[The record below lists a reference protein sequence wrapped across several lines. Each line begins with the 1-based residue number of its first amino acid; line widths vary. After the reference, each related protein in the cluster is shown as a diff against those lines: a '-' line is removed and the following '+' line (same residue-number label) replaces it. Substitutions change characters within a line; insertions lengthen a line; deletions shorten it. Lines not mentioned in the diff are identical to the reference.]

1 MNEKT
6 IEKTKEMIAEAD
18 RMDALFSE
26 KIEEERK
33 AMEERIGRMKADRQ
47 LQHIESLCRAMSV
60 ICEET
65 DDEFYFD
72 ADDSLGFHAAF
83 FPERNDICR
92 IELTLQKAKKKA
104 VVKVNSLSH
113 RVSSRVYDNRQTPTI
128 IPYYENEAYCS
139 ALSDIANDLD
149 SYAEDILES
158 FASSE

>member
-18 RMDALFSE
+18 RMDTLFAE

-33 AMEERIGRMKADRQ
+33 SMEERIARMKAARQ
-47 LQHIESLCRAMSV
+47 LQHIESCRAMSV

-65 DDEFYFD
+65 NDEFHFD
-72 ADDSLGFHAAF
+72 ADDSHGFHTAF
-83 FPERNDICR
+83 FPERNDICK
-92 IELTLQKAKKKA
+92 IELTLQNTKKKA

-113 RVSSRVYDNRQTPTI
+113 RVSSCVYDNRQTPAM

-149 SYAEDILES
+149 SYAEDILDS
-158 FASSE
+158 FSSAE

>member
-33 AMEERIGRMKADRQ
+33 AMEERIGRMKAARQ
-47 LQHIESLCRAMSV
+47 LQHIESLCRVMSV

-65 DDEFYFD
+65 DDEFHFD
-72 ADDSLGFHAAF
+72 ADDSHGFHATF
-83 FPERNDICR
+83 FPERNGICR
-92 IELTLQKAKKKA
+92 IELMLQKTKRKA
-104 VVKVNSLSH
+104 IVKVNSLSH
-113 RVSSRVYDNRQTPTI
+113 RVSSFVYDNRKTPTI
-128 IPYYENEAYCS
+128 IPYYKNEAYCS

-149 SYAEDILES
+149 SYAEDILDS
-158 FASSE
+158 FMSAK